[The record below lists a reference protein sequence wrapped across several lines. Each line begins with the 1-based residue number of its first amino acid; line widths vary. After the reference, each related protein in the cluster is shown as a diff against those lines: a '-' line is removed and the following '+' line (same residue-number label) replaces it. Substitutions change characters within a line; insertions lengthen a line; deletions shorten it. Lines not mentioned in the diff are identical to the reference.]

1 MAQNSQFEG
10 RVEFKLLYLRN
21 TLIIIPE
28 TMFNLLMKTGIG
40 KSVRENSF
48 SRLSEYFL
56 TK

>member
-10 RVEFKLLYLRN
+10 RVEFKLLYLGN

-28 TMFNLLMKTGIG
+28 TVFNLLMKTGIG

>member
-1 MAQNSQFEG
+1 MAQNSKFEG
-10 RVEFKLLYLRN
+10 RVEFKLLYLGN

-28 TMFNLLMKTGIG
+28 TMFNLLMKTGIA